1 MGWQRRDQ
9 ADRVNDDD
17 DDDCLEDDQEEPET
31 GCSGPANPPNPP
43 DTGINSPW
51 VTERDEEPKKWLRA
65 TLPSANNRSELPVI
79 ILNGST

>member
-1 MGWQRRDQ
+1 MTKRNLKPGAAGQ
-9 ADRVNDDD
+9 
-17 DDDCLEDDQEEPET
+17 LTLPT
-31 GCSGPANPPNPP
+31 PP